1 MNILNSFCNNILKT
15 QHDFIITLNGNESKI
30 RQAEDNKFVIENLVT
45 GEMIDVDKCE
55 EVVCGFAIVS
65 FVHNGEGYDLRV
77 GMLKSLNEIAVLN
90 KEQN

>member
-1 MNILNSFCNNILKT
+1 MNILNSFCNNIFKT
-15 QHDFIITLNGNESKI
+15 QHDFIITLNGNECKI
-30 RQAEDNKFVIENLVT
+30 LQSELNAFVIENLVT

-55 EVVCGFAIVS
+55 EIVCGFAIVS

-77 GMLKSLNEIAVLN
+77 GMIKSLNEIAVLN